1 MDDVVLVVCGGGASS
16 VIENAE
22 GKMDIPT
29 FFINSSARSSIQM
42 VPDDVEGC
50 FGDQYLAST
59 IAFENI
65 DRIREIFTGKRVA
78 MVFSVLGGGTGTGMM
93 PVVMGCARECGCKV
107 VSISGIPM
115 MFEATRREKAMEA
128 LPEIIAMS
136 DRSFILDVETLNIL
150 YPSIKFRNVL
160 EVYSRTVVFALQN
173 MYRTMEG
180 PFFSMFSQRV
190 YTFAYASDIEPVI
203 AVSKAMENPMVE
215 TDPSAGKLILYVS
228 SSFGTAEKESM
239 TDAIVSMSGIL
250 PEIVKREDREDTKVL
265 LFLSV
270 KWNDHF

>member
-1 MDDVVLVVCGGGASS
+1 
-16 VIENAE
+16 
-22 GKMDIPT
+22 
-29 FFINSSARSSIQM
+29 M

-160 EVYSRTVVFALQN
+160 EVYSRTVAFALQN

>member
-65 DRIREIFTGKRVA
+65 DRIREIFAGKRVA

-128 LPEIIAMS
+128 LPEIISMS
-136 DRSFILDVETLNIL
+136 DRSFILDVETLNVL

-160 EVYSRTVVFALQN
+160 EVYSRTVAFALQN

>member
-115 MFEATRREKAMEA
+115 MFEVTRREKAMEA

-160 EVYSRTVVFALQN
+160 EVYSRTVAFALQN

-250 PEIVKREDREDTKVL
+250 PEIVKRADREDTKVL

>member
-160 EVYSRTVVFALQN
+160 EVYSRTVAFALQN

-250 PEIVKREDREDTKVL
+250 PERVKREDREDTKVL

>member
-65 DRIREIFTGKRVA
+65 DRIREIFNGKRVA

-115 MFEATRREKAMEA
+115 IFEATRREKAMEA

-160 EVYSRTVVFALQN
+160 EVYSRTVAFALQN

>member
-1 MDDVVLVVCGGGASS
+1 MDDVVLVVCGGGASR

-22 GKMDIPT
+22 GRIDIPT
-29 FFINSSARSSIQM
+29 FFINSSSRSSIQM

-50 FGDQYLAST
+50 FGDQYLAGT

-78 MVFSVLGGGTGTGMM
+78 MIFAVLGGGTGTGMM
-93 PVVMGCARECGCKV
+93 PVIMECARECGCKV

-115 MFEATRREKAMEA
+115 MFEYTRREKAMEA
-128 LPEIIAMS
+128 LPNIISMS
-136 DRSFILDVETLNIL
+136 DRSFILDVETLNVL
-150 YPSIKFRNVL
+150 YPSIKLRNVL
-160 EVYSRTVVFALQN
+160 EVYSRTVAFALQN
-173 MYRTMEG
+173 MYVTMEG
-180 PFFSMFSQRV
+180 PFFSLFSQRI
-190 YTFAYASDIEPVI
+190 YTFAYASDMDPVT
-203 AVSKAMENPMVE
+203 AVSKAMEIPMVD

-270 KWNDHF
+270 KGMGHC

>member
-115 MFEATRREKAMEA
+115 MFEVTRREKAMEA

-160 EVYSRTVVFALQN
+160 EVYSRTVAFALQN
-173 MYRTMEG
+173 MYCTMEG

>member
-22 GKMDIPT
+22 GKMNIPT

-160 EVYSRTVVFALQN
+160 EVYSRTVAFALQN

-215 TDPSAGKLILYVS
+215 TDPSVGKLILYVS

>member
-115 MFEATRREKAMEA
+115 IFEATRREKAMEA

-160 EVYSRTVVFALQN
+160 EVYSRTVAFALQN

>member
-22 GKMDIPT
+22 GKMNIPT

-160 EVYSRTVVFALQN
+160 EVYSRTVAFALQN

>member
-115 MFEATRREKAMEA
+115 MFEVTRREKAMEA

-160 EVYSRTVVFALQN
+160 EVYSRTVAFALQN

-250 PEIVKREDREDTKVL
+250 PEIVKREDREDTKVM

>member
-115 MFEATRREKAMEA
+115 MFEVTRREKAMEA

-160 EVYSRTVVFALQN
+160 DVYSRTVAFALQN

>member
-22 GKMDIPT
+22 GKMNIPT

-115 MFEATRREKAMEA
+115 MFEATRREKALEA

-160 EVYSRTVVFALQN
+160 EVYSRTVAFALQN

-215 TDPSAGKLILYVS
+215 TDPSVGKLILYVS

>member
-1 MDDVVLVVCGGGASS
+1 
-16 VIENAE
+16 
-22 GKMDIPT
+22 
-29 FFINSSARSSIQM
+29 
-42 VPDDVEGC
+42 
-50 FGDQYLAST
+50 
-59 IAFENI
+59 
-65 DRIREIFTGKRVA
+65 
-78 MVFSVLGGGTGTGMM
+78 
-93 PVVMGCARECGCKV
+93 VMGCARECGCKV

-115 MFEATRREKAMEA
+115 IFEATRREKAMEA

-160 EVYSRTVVFALQN
+160 EVYSRTVAFALQN

>member
-115 MFEATRREKAMEA
+115 MFEVTRREKAMEA

-160 EVYSRTVVFALQN
+160 EVYSRTVAFALQN

-228 SSFGTAEKESM
+228 FSFGTAEKESM

>member
-78 MVFSVLGGGTGTGMM
+78 MVFSVLGGGMGTGMM

-107 VSISGIPM
+107 ISISGIPM

-128 LPEIIAMS
+128 LPEIISMS
-136 DRSFILDVETLNIL
+136 DRSFILDVETLNVL

-160 EVYSRTVVFALQN
+160 EVYSRTVAFALQN